1 MEKIDIQNF
10 KKYYQNNDGNATLAR
25 VGHVNAVIDTFTED
39 IATIQDDLTT
49 VQNDVDVLESRLDEI
64 TSNVFADNAAAISI
78 GGLAVGDLYST
89 DGTGAA
95 PLNVAGIVMVV
106 V

>member
-10 KKYYQNNDGNATLAR
+10 KKYYQNNDGNGTVAR

-39 IATIQDDLTT
+39 VTTIQDDLTT

-64 TSNVFADNAAAISI
+64 TSNVFADNAAALL

-89 DGTGAA
+89 DGSGAA